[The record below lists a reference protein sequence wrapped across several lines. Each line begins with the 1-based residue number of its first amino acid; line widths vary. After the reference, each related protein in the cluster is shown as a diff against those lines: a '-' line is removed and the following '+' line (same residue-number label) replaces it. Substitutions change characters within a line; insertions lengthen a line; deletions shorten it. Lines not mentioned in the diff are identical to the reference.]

1 MSNLCPELH
10 QLLSGQPHYRFPF
23 SSTLIPPNGVYVLFE
38 KGETAHGTDRIVR
51 IGTHDGDGRLAARL
65 EEHFVR
71 ENKDRS
77 VFRKNIGRALLSSIN
92 DPFLKQW
99 DIDRT
104 KKTVRDNPLR
114 QVDPKKLQQ
123 TERKVTARIQNTFS
137 FVVIPT
143 TTSIDR
149 HQLEAGLIALVANC
163 SECRPSPNWLGLR
176 SPSIKIRES
185 GLWQVQHLDDE
196 PISLENLAMLGKL
209 LTSNS
214 R

>member
-10 QLLSGQPHYRFPF
+10 QLLSDQPRYRFPF
-23 SSTLIPPNGVYVLFE
+23 VLTSMPPDGIYVLFE
-38 KGETAHGTDRIVR
+38 EGETAHGTDRIVR
-51 IGTHDGDGRLAARL
+51 IGTHDSDGRLAARL
-65 EEHFVR
+65 EELFIR

-77 VFRKNIGRALLSSIN
+77 VFRKNIGRALLSSMG

-123 TERKVTARIQNTFS
+123 TERKVTLRIQGSFS
-137 FVVIPT
+137 FVVVPT
-143 TTSIDR
+143 TAGIDR
-149 HQLEAGLIALVANC
+149 HRLEAGLIALVASC
-163 SECRPSPNWLGLR
+163 SECRPSTNWLGLQ
-176 SPSIKIRES
+176 SPSAKIRES

-196 PISLENLAMLGKL
+196 PVSIETLELLRKL
-209 LTSNS
+209 LTK
-214 R
+214 